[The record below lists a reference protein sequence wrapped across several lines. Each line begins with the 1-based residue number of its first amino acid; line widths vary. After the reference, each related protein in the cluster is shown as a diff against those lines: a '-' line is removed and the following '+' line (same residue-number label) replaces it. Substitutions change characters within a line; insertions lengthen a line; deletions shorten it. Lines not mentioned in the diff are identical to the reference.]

1 MQDPLE
7 VDQKPFD
14 DSELIALFDQTKK
27 EIEAH
32 GASDE
37 LDTSNHATNKKLLT
51 RCLDAIDV
59 MTFKMTKLRERLVI
73 GLKPVKTNFR
83 QARDGITRL
92 GRNAADKRRKLQKEL
107 RGLPANSLSAVGGKV
122 TKLRERLDSWLKPV
136 KARFWRAQDGR
147 TRLGRPA
154 DKSRKLRT
162 RENDL
167 RKLLANS
174 PDAVVVTSTNRRFV
188 AANPKGLGLFGISET
203 NMTMFTL
210 DVFLP
215 CGQLP
220 RFNENGAPLLNRKE
234 RHGECEIRRLDG
246 SLRVAEFVFV
256 PNYVPF
262 LHVFRF
268 QNDRKW
274 TPRKRLAA

>member
-1 MQDPLE
+1 MHDPFE
-7 VDQKPFD
+7 VDQKPLD

-32 GASDE
+32 GELDE
-37 LDTSNHATNKKLLT
+37 LYTGNNMPNKKLLT

-59 MTFKMTKLRERLVI
+59 MNFKMIQLRERLH
-73 GLKPVKTNFR
+73 
-83 QARDGITRL
+83 
-92 GRNAADKRRKLQKEL
+92 
-107 RGLPANSLSAVGGKV
+107 
-122 TKLRERLDSWLKPV
+122 SWLKPV
-136 KARFWRAQDGR
+136 KAHFWREQDGR
-147 TRLGRPA
+147 TRLGRRA

-174 PDAVVVTSTNRRFV
+174 PGAVVVTSTNRRFV
-188 AANPKGLGLFGISET
+188 AANPKGLSLFGISET

-220 RFNENGAPLLNRKE
+220 RFDENGTPFSNRKE

-256 PNYVPF
+256 ANFVPF

-274 TPRKRLAA
+274 TPGTRLAA

>member
-1 MQDPLE
+1 
-7 VDQKPFD
+7 
-14 DSELIALFDQTKK
+14 LFDQTKK

-32 GASDE
+32 GQLDE
-37 LDTSNHATNKKLLT
+37 LDTGNNATNKKLLT

-59 MTFKMTKLRERLVI
+59 MNFKIIKLRERLVI
-73 GLKPVKTNFR
+73 GLEPVKTNFR
-83 QARDGITRL
+83 RAQDGLTRL
-92 GRNAADKRRKLQKEL
+92 GGNTADKRRKLPKDL
-107 RGLPANSLSAVGGKV
+107 RELSANFLGAVDGKV
-122 TKLRERLDSWLKPV
+122 TKFRERLRGWLKPV
-136 KARFWRAQDGR
+136 KAHFRRAQDGR

-188 AANPKGLGLFGISET
+188 AANPKGLSLFGISET

-215 CGQLP
+215 CVQLP
-220 RFNENGAPLLNRKE
+220 RFDENGAPFLNRKE

-256 PNYVPF
+256 ANYVPF

-274 TPRKRLAA
+274 SPRKRLAA